1 VRAPGTVRHTPT
13 PPLAV
18 GIAAW
23 LSACAFAVPLW
34 SAPADSAMRLQARMK
49 ADIPVRIAAAPD
61 DELPDAPGKTLLLR
75 SCAYC
80 HELTEI
86 TKFRGY
92 YTRAQWRDVVVTM
105 TQYGARLT
113 ADEIEVLTDYL
124 TAQLGRR

>member
-1 VRAPGTVRHTPT
+1 MKA
-13 PPLAV
+13 
-18 GIAAW
+18 
-23 LSACAFAVPLW
+23 AVP
-34 SAPADSAMRLQARMK
+34 ART
-49 ADIPVRIAAAPD
+49 AAAPD

-92 YTRAQWRDVVVTM
+92 YTRAQWHDVVVTM